1 MALPARD
8 FRGPEPI
15 DWRLAQRIARS
26 VAGRDAFATSYLAS
40 SLTPDFSAATAD
52 AEAAVAEYTGLR
64 SPDLATAEVVDR
76 AGWVNA
82 NVRSMQRMLA
92 PLTDRVSERMA
103 KSPFAP
109 VGRRVAGTELGVLLG
124 YVSQRVLGQYDL
136 LVPDE
141 EGAPT
146 DDRVYYVGA
155 NILGLE
161 KRFAFRPGDFRLWIA
176 LHEVTHRA
184 QFTGVPWLREYF
196 VAQVHELMVGIE
208 PDPGIVF
215 AAIGR
220 AADAIR
226 VGKNPVDERGLMGLF
241 ANEEQ
246 RAAMDRMQALMSLLE
261 GHGNAVMNHL
271 GAQMLHGQERMAAV
285 LSARRATRG
294 PTALFHK
301 LIGLDMKMR
310 QYEVG
315 EAFVEG
321 VTRAAGFRALDA
333 AWASP
338 ASLPTLAELV
348 DPTAWLDRVRTVA
361 AR

>member
-1 MALPARD
+1 MPLPARD
-8 FRGPEPI
+8 SAGPEPI
-15 DWRLAQRIARS
+15 DWRLAQRIART
-26 VAGRDAFATSYLAS
+26 VGGRDAFANSYLAS
-40 SLTPDFSAATAD
+40 SLTRDFSAATSE
-52 AEAAVAEYTGLR
+52 AEAAVADYTGLHA
-64 SPDLATAEVVDR
+64 PDRATAEVVDR
-76 AGWVNA
+76 AGWVHA

-92 PLTDRVSERMA
+92 PLTDRVAERMA
-103 KSPFAP
+103 QSPFSP
-109 VGRRVAGTELGVLLG
+109 IGRRIAGTELGVLLG

-141 EGAPT
+141 DGAPT

-184 QFTGVPWLREYF
+184 QFTGVPWLRDYF
-196 VAQVHELMVGIE
+196 LAQVHELMVGIE
-208 PDPGIVF
+208 PDPGMVF

-226 VGKNPVDERGLMGLF
+226 VGKNPVDEQGLMGLF

-271 GAQMLHGQERMAAV
+271 GAQMLDGQERMAAV
-285 LSARRATRG
+285 LSARRNARG

-315 EAFVEG
+315 EAFVER
-321 VTRAAGFRALDA
+321 VTQEAGFRALDA
-333 AWASP
+333 AWSDAE
-338 ASLPTLAELV
+338 SLPTLAELV
-348 DPTAWLDRVRTVA
+348 DPTAWLDRVSTN
-361 AR
+361 ARR